1 MEYFPLL
8 HIILRR
14 RERKLPVD
22 IQPGLMTYLPYF
34 IKGAKLQE
42 KIKLKGRIHHSMCLD
57 IERELMVSIDIGKK
71 L

>member
-22 IQPGLMTYLPYF
+22 IQPGLMTYLPHF
-34 IKGAKLQE
+34 IKGAVTGE
-42 KIKLKGRIHHSMCLD
+42 DKIEGKNPPLYVPRYRKGINGVH
-57 IERELMVSIDIGKK
+57 
-71 L
+71 